1 MGRRL
6 LAHPYAKAAF
16 LYAKEQNQL
25 SDWNQYLTCF
35 SLFIQDSQIQ
45 SRMNSQAFSSEKLF
59 SFFTEVFSAFSFS
72 KEQENFFRLLSEAGR
87 LALLPEVVEIF
98 EQLCTE
104 ASQLMFAEVTSA
116 RPLTDLHKKQLRE
129 RLKARFSQE
138 VELNCHEDPACVAGV
153 RVKVGDWVFDNT
165 LQSRFDR
172 LKNTLGESHV

>member
-16 LYAKEQNQL
+16 LYAKEQSQL
-25 SDWNQYLTCF
+25 SEWNHYLTCF
-35 SLFIQDSQIQ
+35 SLLIKDSEVE
-45 SRMNSQAFSSEKLF
+45 SRIKSGVLSSEKLWFLFTDIF
-59 SFFTEVFSAFSFS
+59 SDFSFS
-72 KEQENFFRLLSEAGR
+72 KEQKNFFCLLSEARR
-87 LALLPEVVEIF
+87 LALLPEVVEVF

-104 ASQLMFAEVTSA
+104 ASQLIFAEVTSA
-116 RPLTDLHKKQLRE
+116 RPLTALQKKQLIE

-165 LQSRFDR
+165 IKSRFDR